1 MVLLP
6 RTDRRVHPPSRPRF
20 LDPFDQLHLK
30 CQNRSDNASGDASLV
45 PAQQDR
51 TCNRC
56 WRYRGRLSRWSVCHW
71 QMARSASTHGRGE
84 GLRGEVRLPESD
96 LSLEFSSNRHHSIR
110 RRFTQNQQDC
120 SFTVLALL
128 PTVREEIIGAFPVED
143 ISDELQKQRA
153 ERLARTSA
161 GGVSDATSTDIPSG
175 APSVTE
181 DDRAS
186 LASMSL
192 SGGSYLHASQMADS
206 TIPAASRPR
215 KTKVQ
220 LWYDMKIGCEYCNH
234 CSRAKLAD
242 TS

>member
-1 MVLLP
+1 MLQATHRWFRRN
-6 RTDRRVHPPSRPRF
+6 RTGLAIAAGAIGVGYLAGQYAIGKWLEARQRMAEEKVSEEKYGCPNQI
-20 LDPFDQLHLK
+20 LALK
-30 CQNRSDNASGDASLV
+30 S
-45 PAQQDR
+45 
-51 TCNRC
+51 
-56 WRYRGRLSRWSVCHW
+56 
-71 QMARSASTHGRGE
+71 
-84 GLRGEVRLPESD
+84 
-96 LSLEFSSNRHHSIR
+96 SSNRHRSIR

-192 SGGSYLHASQMADS
+192 SGGSYVHASQMADS
-206 TIPAASRPR
+206 TSPAGSRPR

-220 LWYDMKIGCEYCNH
+220 LWYDMKIGCEYRNY
-234 CSRAKLAD
+234 CSRA
-242 TS
+242 